1 MKPICGS
8 IETDPRIPKE
18 RTSRKDKSMKGNKK
32 TMITSI
38 SRFNYSHQHILE
50 RAEEADSPKNHPKS
64 GFLRRLPR
72 AEALCEKN
80 QKSKYLDRGE
90 ESIESNHMDC
100 REFTGIISRRYDV
113 TYAAGCRERVART
126 DVSAE

>member
-38 SRFNYSHQHILE
+38 SRFNYPHQHILE

-72 AEALCEKN
+72 AEALCEKV
-80 QKSKYLDRGE
+80 SR
-90 ESIESNHMDC
+90 
-100 REFTGIISRRYDV
+100 TGRVVFWIRPNGVPIIQIFK
-113 TYAAGCRERVART
+113 
-126 DVSAE
+126 